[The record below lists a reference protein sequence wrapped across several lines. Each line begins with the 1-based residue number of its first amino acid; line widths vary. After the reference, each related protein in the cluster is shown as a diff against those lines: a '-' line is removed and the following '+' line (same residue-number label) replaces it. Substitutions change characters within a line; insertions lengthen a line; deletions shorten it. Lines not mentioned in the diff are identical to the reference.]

1 MSKSLIHSP
10 QSDDLLM
17 DAPLTVQCNAP
28 QYQNTHTA
36 AHLRSEG
43 DINTTAAREKWH
55 ASIKNKATQTL
66 LQRDAKVFVHQA
78 MSTPCLDALDA
89 AEGIFLQNSAG
100 KKIMD
105 FHGNNVHQLG
115 FKHPHV
121 INKVTEQMA
130 SLPFSPRRFSNEAAI
145 QCAEKLTHL
154 CGGELNRV
162 LFAPGGTSVIGMAL
176 KLARHITN
184 NFKVVSLW
192 DSFHGASLDAIS
204 IGGEACF
211 RQGMGP
217 LLAGVERIPPPITY
231 RGAFSHQNKNAVLS
245 DVHYADYLEYVIEK
259 EGGIGAFI
267 AEAVRNTDVQV
278 PSKAYW
284 KRIREI
290 CDKHNVLLII
300 DDIPN
305 CMGRSGEWF
314 THQAFD
320 IEPDILCIGKGF
332 GGGVIPIAAM
342 VTKDKYN
349 TAAQVS
355 LGHYTHEKS
364 PIGCAAALATMEVIE
379 HDNLLDKVKADSA
392 FMRQQLMAMKEKY
405 SVIGDIRGIG
415 LLWGIELVTNQYSKE
430 RAFDEAEAVLYQCLN
445 DGLSFKVSQGNV
457 IQLSPPLIIE
467 RHDLKAA
474 LRIFDHAISTVC
486 KQFHYSVNH

>member
-1 MSKSLIHSP
+1 MTMANQDSVLK
-10 QSDDLLM
+10 
-17 DAPLTVQCNAP
+17 A
-28 QYQNTHTA
+28 THF
-36 AHLRSEG
+36 RSEG
-43 DINTTAAREKWH
+43 DVNTTPAREKWNE
-55 ASIKNKATQTL
+55 SLNDEATQAML
-66 LQRDAKVFVHQA
+66 KRDSDVFLHQA
-78 MSTPCLDALDA
+78 MSTPCLDTLEA
-89 AEGIFLQNSAG
+89 AEGIYIQDATG
-100 KKIMD
+100 KKYMD

-115 FKHPHV
+115 YGHPHI
-121 INKVTEQMA
+121 INKVTQQMA
-130 SLPFSPRRFSNEAAI
+130 SLPFSPRRFTNETAV
-145 QCAEKLTHL
+145 QCAEKLTQI
-154 CGGELNRV
+154 CGGKLNRV

-176 KLARHITN
+176 KLARHVTN

-204 IGGEACF
+204 VGGEACF
-211 RQGMGP
+211 REGMGP
-217 LLAGVERIPPPITY
+217 LMAGVERIPPAVSY
-231 RGAFSHQNKNAVLS
+231 RGAFPLKGGSSGDSNETAC

-290 CDKHNVLLII
+290 CDKHNVMLII

-305 CMGRSGEWF
+305 GMGRSGEWF

-332 GGGVIPIAAM
+332 GGGLVPIAAM

-379 HDNLLDKVKADSA
+379 QENLLQKVQADSE
-392 FMRQQLMAMKEKY
+392 FVREQLLQMKEKY
-405 SVIGDIRGIG
+405 PVIGDVRGIG
-415 LLWGIELVTNQYSKE
+415 LLWGVELVTDHITKN

-457 IQLSPPLIIE
+457 IQLSPPLIISRSE
-467 RHDLKAA
+467 LEVALSVFEKAIA
-474 LRIFDHAISTVC
+474 KVC
-486 KQFHYSVNH
+486 KDFEYL

>member
-1 MSKSLIHSP
+1 MTSHAS
-10 QSDDLLM
+10 
-17 DAPLTVQCNAP
+17 AN
-28 QYQNTHTA
+28 
-36 AHLRSEG
+36 HLRSEG
-43 DINTTAAREKWH
+43 DINTTPARQQWH
-55 ASIKNKATQTL
+55 ASIADDATQSL
-66 LQRDAKVFVHQA
+66 LERDSKAFLHQA
-78 MSTPCLDALDA
+78 MSTPCLDVLESV
-89 AEGIFLQNSAG
+89 EGIYLHDVAG
-100 KKIMD
+100 KTYMD

-115 FKHPHV
+115 YGHPHV
-121 INKVTEQMA
+121 VKRVTEQLA
-130 SLPFSPRRFSNEAAI
+130 TLPFSPRRFTNPVAI
-145 QCAEKLTHL
+145 ECAEKIAAI

-176 KLARHITN
+176 KLARHVTG

-204 IGGEACF
+204 VGGEACF
-211 RQGMGP
+211 REGMGP
-217 LLAGVERIPPPITY
+217 LMAGVERIPPPVTY
-231 RGAFSHQNKNAVLS
+231 RGALPSPDGS

-278 PSKAYW
+278 PSRAYW
-284 KRIREI
+284 QRVREI

-305 CMGRSGEWF
+305 GMGRSGKWF
-314 THQAFD
+314 TYQAYG
-320 IEPDILCIGKGF
+320 IEPDILCIGKGL
-332 GGGVIPIAAM
+332 GGGIVPIAAL

-364 PIGCAAALATMEVIE
+364 PLGCAAALGTIE
-379 HDNLLDKVKADSA
+379 AIENEELLAKVCDDSA
-392 FMRQQLMAMKEKY
+392 FVGAALAAMKAKY
-405 SVIGDIRGIG
+405 PVIGDVRGIG
-415 LLWGIELVTNQYSKE
+415 LLWGVELVSDRDKKT

-457 IQLSPPLIIE
+457 IQLSPPLIISREDLQRALDIFE
-467 RHDLKAA
+467 R
-474 LRIFDHAISTVC
+474 AIAKVC
-486 KQFHYSVNH
+486 RGVNPI

>member
-1 MSKSLIHSP
+1 MMQCESKESLSH
-10 QSDDLLM
+10 
-17 DAPLTVQCNAP
+17 
-28 QYQNTHTA
+28 THF
-36 AHLRSEG
+36 RSEG
-43 DINTTAAREKWH
+43 DVNTTPARQEWN
-55 ASIKNKATQTL
+55 ASLDDEATQAL
-66 LQRDAKVFVHQA
+66 LKRDSDVFLHQA
-78 MSTPCLDALDA
+78 MSTPCLDTLQH
-89 AEGIFLQNSAG
+89 AEGIYIEDATG
-100 KKIMD
+100 KKYMD

-115 FKHPHV
+115 YGHPEV
-121 INKVTEQMA
+121 IKKVTEQMA
-130 SLPFSPRRFSNEAAI
+130 SLPFSPRRFTNETAI
-145 QCAEKLTHL
+145 ECAEKLAQI

-176 KLARHITN
+176 KLARHVTN

-204 IGGEACF
+204 VGGEACF
-211 RQGMGP
+211 REGMGP
-217 LLAGVERIPPPITY
+217 LMAGVERIPPAVSY
-231 RGAFSHQNKNAVLS
+231 RGAFPMRDGDQNS

-305 CMGRSGEWF
+305 GMGRSGEWF
-314 THQAFD
+314 THQAYD

-332 GGGVIPIAAM
+332 GGGLVPIAAM

-364 PIGCAAALATMEVIE
+364 PIGCAAALATMQVIE
-379 HDNLLDKVKADSA
+379 QQNLLQKVKDDSE
-392 FMRQQLMAMKEKY
+392 FVKQRLLDMKARY
-405 SVIGDIRGIG
+405 PVIGDVRGIG
-415 LLWGIELVTNQYSKE
+415 LLWGVELVTDPITKT
-430 RAFDEAEAVLYQCLN
+430 RAYDEAEALLYQCLN
-445 DGLSFKVSQGNV
+445 QGLSFKVSQGNV
-457 IQLSPPLIIE
+457 AQLSPPLIIE
-467 RHDLKAA
+467 RSDLNAA
-474 LRIFDHAISTVC
+474 LDIFEAAVDKVC
-486 KQFHYSVNH
+486 QDFGYQI